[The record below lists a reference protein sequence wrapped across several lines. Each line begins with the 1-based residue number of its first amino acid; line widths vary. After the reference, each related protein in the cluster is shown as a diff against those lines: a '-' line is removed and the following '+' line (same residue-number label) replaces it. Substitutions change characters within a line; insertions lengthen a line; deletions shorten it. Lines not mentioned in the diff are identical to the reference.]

1 MGNQGPETNQRCR
14 EEEEEKNNPRG
25 GNGIQ
30 IDHGAE
36 TNGAGRKKKRRI
48 IRKVA
53 RAYKFAARGGL
64 QSGCRGQAHLALN
77 PHASKPSRA

>member
-1 MGNQGPETNQRCR
+1 MGNQGAETNQRCR

-53 RAYKFAARGGL
+53 RAYKFAARGGYEQGTGAGL
-64 QSGCRGQAHLALN
+64 PAPDPLHWPTLCRA
-77 PHASKPSRA
+77 